1 MLYDSRQY
9 NIENVL
15 NVLIKLIVYDDQLIF
30 FVQLTERDRVIFD
43 DNQLSLQEFYIEKL
57 WLENKLLRQDKILN
71 ELKTKD

>member
-15 NVLIKLIVYDDQLIF
+15 NVLIILIVYDDQLIF
-30 FVQLTERDRVIFD
+30 FVHLTERDRVIFD
-43 DNQLSLQEFYIEKL
+43 DSQLSLQEFYIEKL